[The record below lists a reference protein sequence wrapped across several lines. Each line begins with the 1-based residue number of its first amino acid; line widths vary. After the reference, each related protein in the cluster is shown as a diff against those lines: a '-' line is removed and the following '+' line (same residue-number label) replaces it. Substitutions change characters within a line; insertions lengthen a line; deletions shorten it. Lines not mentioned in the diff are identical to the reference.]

1 MRFWQA
7 NALSSAL
14 FVAVHLPGWT
24 FAGYSAAA
32 LLSSASFVFL
42 LALLLGY
49 LLKRTGSLWACA
61 VTHTMS
67 NWGAT
72 F

>member
-1 MRFWQA
+1 MSA
-7 NALSSAL
+7 PVNTPAL

-24 FAGYSAAA
+24 FADTSLIGI
-32 LLSSASFVFL
+32 LSSAAFVL
-42 LALLLGY
+42 LLSLLLGY
-49 LLKRTGSLWACA
+49 LLRKTGSLWAC
-61 VTHTMS
+61 VVCHTMS